1 MTKLQIINWRIT
13 DNNLDNLIA
22 KIKTLD
28 FSIDYAANIT
38 PIKDNRSSDQNS
50 RLWKLYGDLG
60 LHIGE
65 TADQVHELCGYQF
78 LRYQKEVAGQN
89 IELIKSTT
97 KLTTAEMADFQ
108 SNIERWA
115 AGIGFYFQDN

>member
-1 MTKLQIINWRIT
+1 MTKAQIINWRIS
-13 DNNLDNLIA
+13 DNNLENLCA

-28 FSIDYAANIT
+28 LSIGYTANIT
-38 PIKDNRSSDQNS
+38 PTTEKRSDIQNN
-50 RLWKLYGDLG
+50 RLWLLYAQLG

-65 TADQVHELCGYQF
+65 TADQVHALCGYQF

-115 AGIGFYFQDN
+115 AGIGFYFQDS